1 MIFPPSP
8 NHPNHPLLERKK
20 MKKVLTLIMLFIII
34 IVNLPIYSLAEDNLK
49 INTDKEN
56 INLNEN
62 FKIYVNIGNIDVAS
76 YTLNIYFD
84 NTKVEYISGSDNTN
98 VINNR
103 IINIWYDE
111 TGGKNTKNNQEIAV
125 FEFKAKET
133 GTASFY
139 LGGELFD
146 NNANKIQVNNS
157 YTNIN
162 ISEES
167 KNTRTSENI
176 KQTNNSMLKIM
187 RLDKEGIIPE
197 FSPDIKEYYF
207 TTDLSTNSLNI
218 TAIPEAENSKVS
230 IIGNENLKEGLNK
243 ILIEVTSNDNTSK
256 SVYVINVTKTNNKDT
271 ANANLETL
279 AIENVDLEPIF
290 DTNILNYKVSVANDV
305 KSINVFAVPEKIEG
319 KVEISGNTEI
329 KEGDNNVTIKVIAPN
344 GYTYKNY
351 IINVHRRTKEEDVK
365 LEEEQKAN
373 KEQLNEIL
381 EEKGIEFLSTEQ
393 EIENN
398 VENKNYE
405 KDNKRAI
412 IIGFVIVI
420 VVGMFIIYKMK
431 NKNKKLQ

>member
-1 MIFPPSP
+1 
-8 NHPNHPLLERKK
+8 
-20 MKKVLTLIMLFIII
+20 MKKVLTLVMLFIII

-49 INTDKEN
+49 INADKEN

-146 NNANKIQVNNS
+146 NNANRIQVNNS
-157 YTNIN
+157 YTNIS
-162 ISEES
+162 IGEES
-167 KNTRTSENI
+167 KNTKISENI
-176 KQTNNSMLKIM
+176 NQTNNSMLKIM
-187 RLDKEGIIPE
+187 RLDKEGITPE

-243 ILIEVTSNDNTSK
+243 ILIEVTSNDNTNK
-256 SVYVINVTKTNNKDT
+256 SVYVINVTKTDNKDT

-405 KDNKRAI
+405 KGNKRVI

-420 VVGMFIIYKMK
+420 VIGMFIIYKMK

>member
-1 MIFPPSP
+1 
-8 NHPNHPLLERKK
+8 
-20 MKKVLTLIMLFIII
+20 MKRILTFVILFILII
-34 IVNLPIYSLAEDNLK
+34 INLPIYSLAEDNLK

-162 ISEES
+162 ISEEN

-187 RLDKEGIIPE
+187 KLDKEGIIPE
-197 FSPDIKEYYF
+197 FSPDIQEYYF

-230 IIGNENLKEGLNK
+230 ITGNENLKEGLNK
-243 ILIEVTSNDNTSK
+243 ILIEVTSSDNTSK
-256 SVYVINVTKTNNKDT
+256 SVYVINATKTDNKKA

-279 AIENVDLEPIF
+279 AIENIELEPIF
-290 DTNILNYKVSVANDV
+290 ETNILNYKASVANDV

-405 KDNKRAI
+405 KDNKRVI

>member
-1 MIFPPSP
+1 
-8 NHPNHPLLERKK
+8 

-133 GTASFY
+133 GIASFY

-365 LEEEQKAN
+365 LEEEQKRHRIF
-373 KEQLNEIL
+373 K
-381 EEKGIEFLSTEQ
+381 
-393 EIENN
+393 
-398 VENKNYE
+398 
-405 KDNKRAI
+405 
-412 IIGFVIVI
+412 
-420 VVGMFIIYKMK
+420 
-431 NKNKKLQ
+431 

>member
-1 MIFPPSP
+1 
-8 NHPNHPLLERKK
+8 

-256 SVYVINVTKTNNKDT
+256 SVYAINATKT
-271 ANANLETL
+271 
-279 AIENVDLEPIF
+279 
-290 DTNILNYKVSVANDV
+290 
-305 KSINVFAVPEKIEG
+305 
-319 KVEISGNTEI
+319 
-329 KEGDNNVTIKVIAPN
+329 
-344 GYTYKNY
+344 
-351 IINVHRRTKEEDVK
+351 
-365 LEEEQKAN
+365 
-373 KEQLNEIL
+373 
-381 EEKGIEFLSTEQ
+381 
-393 EIENN
+393 
-398 VENKNYE
+398 
-405 KDNKRAI
+405 DNKKSRADNQPDC
-412 IIGFVIVI
+412 FL
-420 VVGMFIIYKMK
+420 F
-431 NKNKKLQ
+431 

>member
-1 MIFPPSP
+1 
-8 NHPNHPLLERKK
+8 

-133 GTASFY
+133 GIASFY

-305 KSINVFAVPEKIEG
+305 KSINVFAIPEKIEG

-329 KEGDNNVTIKVIAPN
+329 KEGDNSVTIKVIAPN

-373 KEQLNEIL
+373 TEQLNEIL
-381 EEKGIEFLSTEQ
+381 KEKGIEFLSSGEM
-393 EIENN
+393 I
-398 VENKNYE
+398 ENKNYE
-405 KDNKRAI
+405 KDNKRVI
-412 IIGFVIVI
+412 IIVFVIVI
-420 VVGMFIIYKMK
+420 VVGMFIIYKI
-431 NKNKKLQ
+431 KNKKLQ

>member
-1 MIFPPSP
+1 
-8 NHPNHPLLERKK
+8 
-20 MKKVLTLIMLFIII
+20 MKRILTFVILFILII
-34 IVNLPIYSLAEDNLK
+34 INLPIYSLAENNLK
-49 INTDKEN
+49 INADKEN

-62 FKIYVNIGNIDVAS
+62 FKIYVNVGNINVAS

-84 NTKVEYISGSDNTN
+84 TTKVEYVSGSDNTN

-111 TGGKNTKNNQEIAV
+111 TGGKNIKNNQEIAV

-139 LGGELFD
+139 LSGELFD
-146 NNANKIQVNNS
+146 NNANRIQVNNS
-157 YTNIN
+157 YTNIS
-162 ISEES
+162 ISEKN
-167 KNTRTSENI
+167 KNTKTSENI
-176 KQTNNSMLKIM
+176 NQTNNSMLKIM
-187 RLDKEGIIPE
+187 RLDKEGITPE

-230 IIGNENLKEGLNK
+230 ITGNENLKEGLNK
-243 ILIEVTSNDNTSK
+243 ILIEVTSSDNTSK
-256 SVYVINVTKTNNKDT
+256 SVYVINVTKTDNKEA

-279 AIENVDLEPIF
+279 AIENIDLEPIF
-290 DTNILNYKVSVANDV
+290 ETNILNYKASVANDV
-305 KSINVFAVPEKIEG
+305 ESINILAVPEKIEG
-319 KVEISGNTEI
+319 KVEITGNTEI
-329 KEGDNNVTIKVIAPN
+329 KEGDNNVIIKVIAPN

-351 IINVHRRTKEEDVK
+351 TINVHKRTKEEDVK

-381 EEKGIEFLSTEQ
+381 EEKGIEFL
-393 EIENN
+393 NN
-398 VENKNYE
+398 GEMIENKNSE
-405 KDNKRAI
+405 KDNKRVI
-412 IIGFVIVI
+412 IISLVIVI
-420 VVGMFIIYKMK
+420 VIGIFIIYKLK

>member
-1 MIFPPSP
+1 
-8 NHPNHPLLERKK
+8 
-20 MKKVLTLIMLFIII
+20 MKRILTFVILFILII
-34 IVNLPIYSLAEDNLK
+34 INIPIYSLAEDNLK
-49 INTDKEN
+49 INADKEN

-62 FKIYVNIGNIDVAS
+62 FKIYVNVENINVAS

-84 NTKVEYISGSDNTN
+84 TTKVEYVSGSDNTN

-111 TGGKNTKNNQEIAV
+111 TGGKNIKNNQEIAV

-139 LGGELFD
+139 LSGELFD
-146 NNANKIQVNNS
+146 NNANRIQVNNA
-157 YTNIN
+157 YTNIS
-162 ISEES
+162 IGEES
-167 KNTRTSENI
+167 KNTKTSENI
-176 KQTNNSMLKIM
+176 NQTNNSMLKIM
-187 RLDKEGIIPE
+187 RLDKEGITPE
-197 FSPDIKEYYF
+197 FSPNIKEYYF

-230 IIGNENLKEGLNK
+230 ITGNENLKEGLNK
-243 ILIEVTSNDNTSK
+243 ILIEVTSSDNTSK
-256 SVYVINVTKTNNKDT
+256 SVYTINVTKTDNKEA

-290 DTNILNYKVSVANDV
+290 ETNILNYKASVANDV
-305 KSINVFAVPEKIEG
+305 ESINVFAVPEKIEG
-319 KVEISGNTEI
+319 RVEGIGNTEI
-329 KEGDNNVTIKVIAPN
+329 KEGDNNVIIKVIAPN

-351 IINVHRRTKEEDVK
+351 TINVHKRTKEEDVK

-381 EEKGIEFLSTEQ
+381 EEKGIEFL
-393 EIENN
+393 NN
-398 VENKNYE
+398 GEMIENKNPE
-405 KDNKRAI
+405 KDNKRVI
-412 IIGFVIVI
+412 IISLVIVI
-420 VVGMFIIYKMK
+420 VIGIFIIYKLK

>member
-1 MIFPPSP
+1 MTIPIFIRK
-8 NHPNHPLLERKK
+8 EKK
-20 MKKVLTLIMLFIII
+20 MKRILTFVILFILII
-34 IVNLPIYSLAEDNLK
+34 INIPIYSLAENNLK
-49 INTDKEN
+49 INADKEN

-62 FKIYVNIGNIDVAS
+62 FKIYVNVGNINVAS

-84 NTKVEYISGSDNTN
+84 TTKVEYVSGSDNTN

-111 TGGKNTKNNQEIAV
+111 TGGKNIKNNQEIAV

-139 LGGELFD
+139 LSGELFD
-146 NNANKIQVNNS
+146 NNANRIQVNNS
-157 YTNIN
+157 YTNIS
-162 ISEES
+162 ISEKN
-167 KNTRTSENI
+167 KNTKTSENI
-176 KQTNNSMLKIM
+176 NQTNNSMLKIM
-187 RLDKEGIIPE
+187 RLDKEGITPE

-230 IIGNENLKEGLNK
+230 ITGNENLKEGLNK
-243 ILIEVTSNDNTSK
+243 ILIEVTSSDNTSK
-256 SVYVINVTKTNNKDT
+256 SVYTINVTKTDNKEA

-290 DTNILNYKVSVANDV
+290 ETNILNYKASVANDV
-305 KSINVFAVPEKIEG
+305 ESINILAVPEKIEG
-319 KVEISGNTEI
+319 KVEITGNTEI
-329 KEGDNNVTIKVIAPN
+329 KEGDNNVIIKVIAPN

-351 IINVHRRTKEEDVK
+351 TINVHKRTKEEDVK

-381 EEKGIEFLSTEQ
+381 EEKGIEFL
-393 EIENN
+393 NN
-398 VENKNYE
+398 GEMIENKNPE
-405 KDNKRAI
+405 KDNKRVI
-412 IIGFVIVI
+412 IISLVIVI
-420 VVGMFIIYKMK
+420 VIGIFIIYKLK

>member
-1 MIFPPSP
+1 
-8 NHPNHPLLERKK
+8 
-20 MKKVLTLIMLFIII
+20 MKRILTFVILFILII
-34 IVNLPIYSLAEDNLK
+34 INLPIYSLAEDNLK
-49 INTDKEN
+49 INADKEN

-62 FKIYVNIGNIDVAS
+62 FKIYVNVGNINVAS

-84 NTKVEYISGSDNTN
+84 TTKVEYVSGSDNTN

-111 TGGKNTKNNQEIAV
+111 TGGKNIKNNQEIAV

-139 LGGELFD
+139 LSGELFD
-146 NNANKIQVNNS
+146 NNANRIQVNNS
-157 YTNIN
+157 YTNIS
-162 ISEES
+162 ISEEN
-167 KNTRTSENI
+167 KNTKISENI
-176 KQTNNSMLKIM
+176 NQTNNSMLKIM
-187 RLDKEGIIPE
+187 RLDKEGITPE

-230 IIGNENLKEGLNK
+230 ITGNENLKEGLNK
-243 ILIEVTSNDNTSK
+243 ILIEVTSSDNTSR
-256 SVYVINVTKTNNKDT
+256 SVYVINVTKTDNREA

-279 AIENVDLEPIF
+279 AIKNIDLEPIF
-290 DTNILNYKVSVANDV
+290 ETNILNYKASVANDV
-305 KSINVFAVPEKIEG
+305 ESINILAVPEKIEG
-319 KVEISGNTEI
+319 KVEITGNTEI
-329 KEGDNNVTIKVIAPN
+329 KEGDNNVIIKVIAPN

-381 EEKGIEFLSTEQ
+381 EEKGIEFL
-393 EIENN
+393 NN
-398 VENKNYE
+398 GEMIENKNPE
-405 KDNKRAI
+405 KDNKRVI
-412 IIGFVIVI
+412 IISLVIVI
-420 VVGMFIIYKMK
+420 VIGMFIIYKMK

>member
-1 MIFPPSP
+1 
-8 NHPNHPLLERKK
+8 

-139 LGGELFD
+139 LSGELFD

-157 YTNIN
+157 YTKIN
-162 ISEES
+162 ISEEN

-197 FSPDIKEYYF
+197 FSPDIQEYYF

-230 IIGNENLKEGLNK
+230 ITGNENLKEGLNK
-243 ILIEVTSNDNTSK
+243 ILIEVTSSDNTSK
-256 SVYVINVTKTNNKDT
+256 SVYVINATKTDNKKA

-279 AIENVDLEPIF
+279 AIENIELEPIF
-290 DTNILNYKVSVANDV
+290 ETNILNYKASVANDV

-405 KDNKRAI
+405 KDNKRVI

>member
-1 MIFPPSP
+1 
-8 NHPNHPLLERKK
+8 
-20 MKKVLTLIMLFIII
+20 MKRILTFVILFILII
-34 IVNLPIYSLAEDNLK
+34 INLPIYSLAEDNLK
-49 INTDKEN
+49 INADKEN
-56 INLNEN
+56 TNLNEN
-62 FKIYVNIGNIDVAS
+62 FKIYVNVGNINVAS

-84 NTKVEYISGSDNTN
+84 TTKVEYVSGSDNTN

-111 TGGKNTKNNQEIAV
+111 TGGKNIKNNQEIAV

-139 LGGELFD
+139 LSGELFD
-146 NNANKIQVNNS
+146 NNANRIQVNNS
-157 YTNIN
+157 YTNIS
-162 ISEES
+162 ISEEN
-167 KNTRTSENI
+167 KNTKTSENI

-197 FSPDIKEYYF
+197 FSPDIQEYYF

-218 TAIPEAENSKVS
+218 TTIPEAENSKVS
-230 IIGNENLKEGLNK
+230 ITGNENLKEGLNK
-243 ILIEVTSNDNTSK
+243 ILIEVTSSDNTSK
-256 SVYVINVTKTNNKDT
+256 SVYVINVTKTDNREA

-279 AIENVDLEPIF
+279 AIENIDLEPIF
-290 DTNILNYKVSVANDV
+290 ETNILNYKASVANDV

-405 KDNKRAI
+405 KDNKRVI

>member
-1 MIFPPSP
+1 
-8 NHPNHPLLERKK
+8 
-20 MKKVLTLIMLFIII
+20 MKRILTFVILFILII
-34 IVNLPIYSLAEDNLK
+34 INLPIYSLAENNLK
-49 INTDKEN
+49 INADKEN

-62 FKIYVNIGNIDVAS
+62 FKIYVNVGNINVAS

-84 NTKVEYISGSDNTN
+84 TTKVEYVSRSDNTN

-111 TGGKNTKNNQEIAV
+111 TGGKNIKNNQEISV

-139 LGGELFD
+139 LSGELFD
-146 NNANKIQVNNS
+146 NNANRIQVNNS
-157 YTNIN
+157 YTNIS
-162 ISEES
+162 ISEEN
-167 KNTRTSENI
+167 KNTKTSENI
-176 KQTNNSMLKIM
+176 NQTNNSMLKIM
-187 RLDKEGIIPE
+187 RLDKEGITPE

-230 IIGNENLKEGLNK
+230 ITGNENLKEGLNK
-243 ILIEVTSNDNTSK
+243 ILIEVTSSDNTSR
-256 SVYVINVTKTNNKDT
+256 SVYVINVTKTDNKEV

-279 AIENVDLEPIF
+279 AIENIDLEPIF
-290 DTNILNYKVSVANDV
+290 ETNILNYKASVANDV
-305 KSINVFAVPEKIEG
+305 ESINILAVPEKIEG
-319 KVEISGNTEI
+319 KVEITGNTEI
-329 KEGDNNVTIKVIAPN
+329 KEGDNNVIIKVIAPN

-351 IINVHRRTKEEDVK
+351 TINVHKRTKEEDVK

-381 EEKGIEFLSTEQ
+381 EEKGIEFL
-393 EIENN
+393 NN
-398 VENKNYE
+398 GEMIENKNPE
-405 KDNKRAI
+405 KDNKRVI
-412 IIGFVIVI
+412 IISLIIVIVI
-420 VVGMFIIYKMK
+420 GIFIIYKLK